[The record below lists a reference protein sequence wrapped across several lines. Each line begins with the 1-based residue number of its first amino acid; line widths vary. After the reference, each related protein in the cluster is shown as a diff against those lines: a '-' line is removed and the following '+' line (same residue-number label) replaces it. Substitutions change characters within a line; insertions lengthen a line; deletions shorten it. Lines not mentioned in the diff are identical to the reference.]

1 VTKHFGL
8 SNCMLRTTPEARARK
23 IVVRLLESHASVRL
37 SLLALN
43 GGIAASLALKRAT
56 AVFCAR

>member
-1 VTKHFGL
+1 
-8 SNCMLRTTPEARARK
+8 MLRTTPEARARK

-56 AVFCAR
+56 AVCCAL